1 MNVSMIFCLLVA
13 VVLMLCLV
21 WVLIMHEKL
30 KRQYAALMESFYR
43 LQDLNGELRGQRHDY
58 LNHLQ
63 VVYGMTELQE
73 YEELHAYLE
82 PIYKDMMKVGIFM
95 WK

>member
-43 LQDLNGELRGQRHDY
+43 LQDLNGELRGQRHD
-58 LNHLQ
+58 
-63 VVYGMTELQE
+63 
-73 YEELHAYLE
+73 
-82 PIYKDMMKVGIFM
+82 
-95 WK
+95 